1 MPKYYTQFEDE
12 YGLEVIL
19 ENTDQEHPTIINR
32 DAYRMFVARLIHIN
46 NKYYD
51 RYADK
56 TDPEYAKNRLVNY
69 KTPFDIDIFYRMNH
83 RWLSLAQRYYKTK
96 DDPTGLKN
104 ISEKDKVHT
113 FEPKHFDLIKQA
125 ATELFYDLSY
135 IAEQN
140 KFGTPY
146 IAQNGQEEMD
156 YTEVVDDILE
166 LSLLATHAYTDIFNV
181 LENEKNYGNADKKME
196 ELAYCMH
203 NSHYSDMGRH
213 LPVKSWVSGA
223 SKRLLNSPN
232 FALKTF
238 FPGYSDE
245 HYLDREFDPRFSP
258 FKYEAKKRTP
268 EEEAKYREEIEQ
280 LVKKAKE
287 EERKKQEE
295 IEREMREEGERL
307 AAEEEERRRAQS
319 ESERVSS
326 LLARYADETKAVPF
340 IPNEENPSKVNKAM
354 YAYFDKFAERMGID
368 QSKFNAQSL
377 IQASSIA
384 FLTEYTRNI
393 VEKWEPDI
401 ENKFLKDMVEIYK
414 NVSHL
419 TYDAYIQKCLKE
431 NTPIDLNVPSKE
443 VLDLMG
449 VAMYTMYPNVVNG
462 EKVDYGITLSIAK
475 VVNGNFATGAIKYD
489 YFMRD
494 DAIERAKLDYINNKD
509 DAFFTVEG
517 EARFEGFATR
527 KISSTNIVNETASIV
542 DRYNAYKKNRED
554 PSITHNNRT
563 VFEEANYKKEAMD
576 AAYALERRV
585 ETRYGSR
592 LARFFRYFSYAK
604 QRDELARVKEILG
617 IPKDQRVAEHMKSSR
632 INDLFVEA
640 NKKTVKKLSD
650 DRQKLVGN
658 NPIKYLNKLLE
669 QNLSKE
675 DMPKITNKDMQD
687 EERKRAIKYE
697 ELTPAAIQRMKEAEE
712 ERLRQEEIRQENER
726 KRKEEEERIRKE
738 EEEKERIR
746 KEEEERK
753 RKEEEE
759 RLRKEE
765 EERQRKEEERKR
777 KEEEERIRKE
787 EEKKAYIR
795 QQLADRAE
803 AIKLQQETLNEREVE
818 EYDYRLQNLQK
829 CKDDADKEY
838 NEAKQADDDNREK
851 FQKEL
856 DEANKRAAE
865 LKDQIVIQGEQAES
879 DVSQYRRIQNDA
891 EKRYEKRVNEI
902 YANKKDKTLKKL
914 LEAKANEDAEN
925 EKKQWSGM
933 RQHTAGNAL
942 KEYISSDPT
951 IKSINLEIQT
961 LDKKIMEARGPIA
974 EMEYELSVLE
984 ARIPELEKDLKRI
997 NHELEV
1003 ATTVKKYIDNAI
1015 KYYAD
1020 NKEEIMSKYAS
1031 EEIGYKL
1038 YSEIPY
1044 GKVEFY
1050 ATPIYETKV
1059 SDLQLEESDPEPM
1072 KTYIE
1077 NYDKTMHITE
1087 EMKQMA
1093 L

>member
-1 MPKYYTQFEDE
+1 MPKYYTQFENE

-19 ENTDQEHPTIINR
+19 ENTDQEHPTIINQ

-83 RWLSLAQRYYKTK
+83 RWLSLAQEYYKTK

-104 ISEKDKVHT
+104 ISEKDKVHS

-125 ATELFYDLSY
+125 ATELFYDLSD
-135 IAEQN
+135 IAEKN

-146 IAQNGQEEMD
+146 TDNNGNEQMD

-181 LENEKNYGNADKKME
+181 LENEKNYGSADKRME

-213 LPVKSWVSGA
+213 LPVRRWVSGT
-223 SKRLLNSPN
+223 SKRFLDQPN
-232 FALKTF
+232 FALKAM
-238 FPGYSDE
+238 FPGYSDD

-258 FKYEAKKRTP
+258 FKTEAKKRTP
-268 EEEAKYREEIEQ
+268 EEEAKYQEEMAQ
-280 LVKKAKE
+280 LVKEAKE
-287 EERKKQEE
+287 AEIKKQEE

-307 AAEEEERRRAQS
+307 AAEEEARRKAQS
-319 ESERVSS
+319 EAERVSS

-340 IPNEENPSKVNKAM
+340 VPNEENPSKVNQAM

-368 QSKFNAQSL
+368 QGKFNAQSL

-393 VEKWEPDI
+393 VEEGQPDI

-462 EKVDYGITLSIAK
+462 EKIDDGITRNIAK
-475 VVNGNFATGAIKYD
+475 VVNGYFASGAIKYD

-527 KISSTNIVNETASIV
+527 KISSNYIVSETASIV
-542 DRYNAYKKNRED
+542 DRYNAYKKNRVD

-563 VFEEANYKKEAMD
+563 VFKEANLKKEAMD

-604 QRDELARVKEILG
+604 QRDELDRVKEVLG

-640 NKKTVKKLSD
+640 NKKTVKELSD

-658 NPIKYLNKLLE
+658 NPIEYLNKLLE
-669 QNLSKE
+669 NNLSKE
-675 DMPKITNKDMQD
+675 DMPKITNQDMKT
-687 EERKRAIKYE
+687 EEHNRARKYQ
-697 ELTPAAIQRMKEAEE
+697 ELTPAAIQQMKEAEE

-759 RLRKEE
+759 RKRKEE
-765 EERQRKEEERKR
+765 EERLRKEEEERKR
-777 KEEEERIRKE
+777 KEEERIRKE
-787 EEKKAYIR
+787 EEEKAYIR

-803 AIKLQQETLNEREVE
+803 AIKQHQETLNEREVRYYNE
-818 EYDYRLQNLQK
+818 QLEILQK
-829 CKDDADKEY
+829 HKDYADEEY
-838 NEAKQADDDNREK
+838 NEKKQADDENREK

-856 DEANKRAAE
+856 DEAIVRVAE

-879 DVSQYRRIQNDA
+879 DISQYRRIQNDA

-914 LEAKANEDAEN
+914 LEAKAKEDAEN
-925 EKKQWSGM
+925 EKKQWSVA
-933 RQHTAGNAL
+933 RQFTAGNAL

-951 IKSINLEIQT
+951 LQSINLEINTINKQ
-961 LDKKIMEARGPIA
+961 IMEARSPIA
-974 EMEYELSVLE
+974 EMEFELSKLE
-984 ARIPELEKDLKRI
+984 ARIPELEKELKRI

-1003 ATTVKKYIDNAI
+1003 ATTVKKYVDNAI
-1015 KYYAD
+1015 KYYTD

-1031 EEIGYKL
+1031 AEIGRQL
-1038 YSEIPY
+1038 NMEVPY

-1077 NYDKTMHITE
+1077 NYDETMHITE

>member
-1 MPKYYTQFEDE
+1 MPKYYTQFQNE

-19 ENTDQEHPTIINR
+19 ENTDQEHPTIINQ

-69 KTPFDIDIFYRMNH
+69 KTPFDIDMFYRMNH
-83 RWLSLAQRYYKTK
+83 RWLSLAQEYYKTK

-104 ISEKDKVHT
+104 ISEKDKVHS

-125 ATELFYDLSY
+125 ATELFYDLSD
-135 IAEQN
+135 IAEKN

-146 IAQNGQEEMD
+146 TDNNGKEQMD

-181 LENEKNYGNADKKME
+181 LENEKNYGSADRRME

-213 LPVKSWVSGA
+213 LPVRKWISGT
-223 SKRLLNSPN
+223 SKRFLEHPN
-232 FALKTF
+232 FALKTM
-238 FPGYSDE
+238 FPGYSE
-245 HYLDREFDPRFSP
+245 ENYLDRRLDPRFSP
-258 FKYEAKKRTP
+258 FKTESKKRTP
-268 EEEAKYREEIEQ
+268 EEEAKYKEEIAQ
-280 LVKKAKE
+280 LVEKAKE
-287 EERKKQEE
+287 ERIKQEE
-295 IEREMREEGERL
+295 IERVMREEGERL
-307 AAEEEERRRAQS
+307 AAEEEARRKAQS
-319 ESERVSS
+319 EEERVSS

-340 IPNEENPSKVNKAM
+340 VPNEENPSKVNQAM

-393 VEKWEPDI
+393 VENGEFDI

-462 EKVDYGITLSIAK
+462 EKIDTGITHNIAK
-475 VVNGNFATGAIKYD
+475 VVNGYFASGAIKYD
-489 YFMRD
+489 KFMRD

-509 DAFFTVEG
+509 DAFFTADA

-527 KISSTNIVNETASIV
+527 KLSSNDIVAETADIVNSYRGYKINRADPERASSRTAF
-542 DRYNAYKKNRED
+542 
-554 PSITHNNRT
+554 T
-563 VFEEANYKKEAMD
+563 EAERRKFAMD

-640 NKKTVKKLSD
+640 NKKTVKELSD

-658 NPIKYLNKLLE
+658 NPIEYLNKLLE
-669 QNLSKE
+669 KNLSKE
-675 DMPKITNKDMQD
+675 DMPKITNKDMQ
-687 EERKRAIKYE
+687 EEEYNRVRKYE
-697 ELTPAAIQRMKEAEE
+697 ELTPAAIQRMKEKEE
-712 ERLRQEEIRQENER
+712 ERLRQEEIRLENER

-765 EERQRKEEERKR
+765 EERQRKEEEERRRKEEERKR
-777 KEEEERIRKE
+777 KEEEEKE
-787 EEKKAYIR
+787 YIR
-795 QQLADRAE
+795 QKLADRAE
-803 AIKLQQETLNEREVE
+803 AIQQHQDTLNEREVR
-818 EYDYRLQNLQK
+818 EYDTQLAILQK
-829 CKDDADKEY
+829 AKGYADKEY
-838 NEAKQADDDNREK
+838 NEKKQDDDENREK

-856 DEANKRAAE
+856 EKATVRISELEEQIMIQTEQTNASLSHIDRFYKENETKIRKRTDE
-865 LKDQIVIQGEQAES
+865 LLS
-879 DVSQYRRIQNDA
+879 
-891 EKRYEKRVNEI
+891 
-902 YANKKDKTLKKL
+902 NKKDKTLQKL
-914 LEAKANEDAEN
+914 LQDKEKEDKENATKKWSVVREYKAGKALDDYLAADPELMSLTLQQQVFRNQIAQEN
-925 EKKQWSGM
+925 
-933 RQHTAGNAL
+933 NA
-942 KEYISSDPT
+942 
-951 IKSINLEIQT
+951 
-961 LDKKIMEARGPIA
+961 IA
-974 EMEYELSVLE
+974 EMQHELDTLQQ
-984 ARIPELEKDLKRI
+984 RKPELEKDLKRI

-1003 ATTVKKYIDNAI
+1003 ATTVKKYIDDAI
-1015 KYYAD
+1015 KYYTD

-1031 EEIGYKL
+1031 EEIGRQL
-1038 YSEIPY
+1038 NMEIPY
-1044 GKVEFY
+1044 GETEFI
-1050 ATPIYETKV
+1050 TKPIYETKV

-1077 NYDKTMHITE
+1077 SYDETMHITE

>member
-1 MPKYYTQFEDE
+1 MPKYYTQFQNE

-19 ENTDQEHPTIINR
+19 ENTDQEHPTIINQ

-69 KTPFDIDIFYRMNH
+69 KTPFDIDMFYRMNH
-83 RWLSLAQRYYKTK
+83 RWLSLAQEYYKTK

-104 ISEKDKVHT
+104 ISEKDKVHS

-125 ATELFYDLSY
+125 ATELFYDLSD
-135 IAEQN
+135 IAEKN

-146 IAQNGQEEMD
+146 TDNNGKEQMD

-181 LENEKNYGNADKKME
+181 LENEKNYGSADRRME

-213 LPVKSWVSGA
+213 LPVRKWISGT
-223 SKRLLNSPN
+223 SQRFLNNPN
-232 FALKTF
+232 FAIKTML
-238 FPGYSDE
+238 PGYSE
-245 HYLDREFDPRFSP
+245 ENYLDRRLDPRFSP
-258 FKYEAKKRTP
+258 FKTESKKRTP
-268 EEEAKYREEIEQ
+268 EEEAKHQEEIAQ
-280 LVKKAKE
+280 LVEKAKE

-307 AAEEEERRRAQS
+307 AAEEEARRKAQS
-319 ESERVSS
+319 EEERVSS

-340 IPNEENPSKVNKAM
+340 VPNEENPSKVNQAM

-393 VEKWEPDI
+393 VENGEFDI

-462 EKVDYGITLSIAK
+462 EKIDTGITHNIAK
-475 VVNGNFATGAIKYD
+475 VVNGYFASGAIKYD
-489 YFMRD
+489 KFMRD

-509 DAFFTVEG
+509 DAFFTADA

-527 KISSTNIVNETASIV
+527 KLSSNDIVAETADIVNSYRGYKINRADPERAGSRTAF
-542 DRYNAYKKNRED
+542 
-554 PSITHNNRT
+554 T
-563 VFEEANYKKEAMD
+563 EAERRKFAMD

-617 IPKDQRVAEHMKSSR
+617 IPKEQRVAEHMKSSR

-640 NKKTVKKLSD
+640 NKKTVKNLSD

-687 EERKRAIKYE
+687 EEHKRAIKYE
-697 ELTPAAIQRMKEAEE
+697 ELTPAAIQRMKELEE
-712 ERLRQEEIRQENER
+712 ERRIQEEIRLENER

-765 EERQRKEEERKR
+765 EERQRKEEEERRRKEEERKR
-777 KEEEERIRKE
+777 KEEEEKE
-787 EEKKAYIR
+787 YIR
-795 QQLADRAE
+795 QKLADRAE
-803 AIKLQQETLNEREVE
+803 AIQQHQDTLNEREVR
-818 EYDYRLQNLQK
+818 EYDTQLAILQK
-829 CKDDADKEY
+829 AKGYADKEY
-838 NEAKQADDDNREK
+838 NEKKQDDDENREK

-856 DEANKRAAE
+856 EKATVRISELEEQIMIQTEQTNASLSHIDRFYKENEEKIRKRTDE
-865 LKDQIVIQGEQAES
+865 LLS
-879 DVSQYRRIQNDA
+879 
-891 EKRYEKRVNEI
+891 
-902 YANKKDKTLKKL
+902 NKKDKTLQKL
-914 LEAKANEDAEN
+914 LQDKEKEDKENATKKWSVVREYKAGKALDDYLAADPELMSLTLQQQVFRNQIAQEN
-925 EKKQWSGM
+925 
-933 RQHTAGNAL
+933 NA
-942 KEYISSDPT
+942 
-951 IKSINLEIQT
+951 
-961 LDKKIMEARGPIA
+961 IA
-974 EMEYELSVLE
+974 EMQHELDTLQQ
-984 ARIPELEKDLKRI
+984 RKPELEKDLKRI

-1003 ATTVKKYIDNAI
+1003 ATTVKKYVDNAI
-1015 KYYAD
+1015 KYYTD

-1031 EEIGYKL
+1031 EEIGRQL
-1038 YSEIPY
+1038 NMEIPY
-1044 GKVEFY
+1044 GETEFI
-1050 ATPIYETKV
+1050 TKPIYETKV

-1077 NYDKTMHITE
+1077 SYDETMHITE
-1087 EMKQMA
+1087 EMKTMA

>member
-1 MPKYYTQFEDE
+1 MPKYYTQFENK

-19 ENTDQEHPTIINR
+19 ENTDQEHPTIINQ

-83 RWLSLAQRYYKTK
+83 RWLSLAQEYYKTK

-104 ISEKDKVHT
+104 ISEKDKVHS
-113 FEPKHFDLIKQA
+113 FDPEHFDLIKKA
-125 ATELFYDLSY
+125 ATELFYDLSD

-146 IAQNGQEEMD
+146 TDNNGNEQMD

-181 LENEKNYGNADKKME
+181 LENEKNYGSADERME

-213 LPVKSWVSGA
+213 LPVRKWESST
-223 SKRLLNSPN
+223 SKRLLKHPNS
-232 FALKTF
+232 ALKTM
-238 FPGYSDE
+238 FPGYSE
-245 HYLDREFDPRFSP
+245 EYYLDRRLDPRFSP
-258 FKYEAKKRTP
+258 FKTESKKRTP
-268 EEEAKYREEIEQ
+268 EEEAKYQEEIAQ
-280 LVKKAKE
+280 LVEKAKE

-307 AAEEEERRRAQS
+307 AAEEEERRRVQS
-319 ESERVSS
+319 EEDRVSS

-340 IPNEENPSKVNKAM
+340 IPNEENPSKVNQAM

-393 VEKWEPDI
+393 VEEGKPDI

-462 EKVDYGITLSIAK
+462 EKIDAGITHSIAR

-489 YFMRD
+489 KFMRD

-509 DAFFTVEG
+509 DAFFTADA

-527 KISSTNIVNETASIV
+527 KLSSNDIVAETADIVNSYRGYKINRADPERAGSRTAFI
-542 DRYNAYKKNRED
+542 
-554 PSITHNNRT
+554 
-563 VFEEANYKKEAMD
+563 EAERRKFAMD

-617 IPKDQRVAEHMKSSR
+617 IPKEQRVAEHMKSSR

-640 NKKTVKKLSD
+640 NKKTVKELSD
-650 DRQKLVGN
+650 DRFKLVGN

-669 QNLSKE
+669 NNLSKE
-675 DMPKITNKDMQD
+675 DMPKITNKDMKD
-687 EERKRAIKYE
+687 EEYNRVRKYE

-712 ERLRQEEIRQENER
+712 ERLRQEEIRIENER

-759 RLRKEE
+759 RKRKEEEERLRKEE

-777 KEEEERIRKE
+777 KEEEE
-787 EEKKAYIR
+787 KAYIR

-803 AIKLQQETLNEREVE
+803 AIKQHQETLNEREVRYYNE
-818 EYDYRLQNLQK
+818 QLEILQK
-829 CKDDADKEY
+829 HKDYADEEY
-838 NEAKQADDDNREK
+838 NEKKQADDENREK

-856 DEANKRAAE
+856 DEAIKRSE
-865 LKDQIVIQGEQAES
+865 YLKDQIVIQGEQAES
-879 DVSQYRRIQNDA
+879 DISQYRRIQNDA

-914 LEAKANEDAEN
+914 LEAKAKEDAEN
-925 EKKQWSGM
+925 ETKQWSAT
-933 RQHTAGNAL
+933 RQYTAGNAL

-951 IKSINLEIQT
+951 LQSINLEINTINKQ
-961 LDKKIMEARGPIA
+961 IMEARSPIA
-974 EMEYELSVLE
+974 EMEFELSKLE

-1015 KYYAD
+1015 KYYTD

-1031 EEIGYKL
+1031 EEIGRQL
-1038 YSEIPY
+1038 NMEIPY

-1050 ATPIYETKV
+1050 ATPIYETMV
-1059 SDLQLEESDPEPM
+1059 SDLKLEESDPEPM

-1077 NYDKTMHITE
+1077 SYDKTMHITE

>member
-1 MPKYYTQFEDE
+1 MPKYYTQFENE

-19 ENTDQEHPTIINR
+19 ENTDQEHPTIINQ

-83 RWLSLAQRYYKTK
+83 RWLSLAQEYYKTK

-104 ISEKDKVHT
+104 ISEKDKVHS

-125 ATELFYDLSY
+125 ATELFYDLSD
-135 IAEQN
+135 IAEKN

-146 IAQNGQEEMD
+146 TDNNGKEQMD

-181 LENEKNYGNADKKME
+181 LENEKNYGSADKRME

-213 LPVKSWVSGA
+213 LPVRSWVSGT
-223 SKRLLNSPN
+223 SKRFLGSPN
-232 FALKTF
+232 FALKTM
-238 FPGYSDE
+238 FPGYSE
-245 HYLDREFDPRFSP
+245 ENYLNRKLDPRFSP
-258 FKYEAKKRTP
+258 FNTESKKRTP
-268 EEEAKYREEIEQ
+268 EEEAKYQEEMAQ
-280 LVKKAKE
+280 LVEKAKE

-319 ESERVSS
+319 EEERVSS

-340 IPNEENPSKVNKAM
+340 IPNEENPSKVNQAM

-393 VEKWEPDI
+393 VEEGKPDI

-431 NTPIDLNVPSKE
+431 NTPIDFNVPSKE

-462 EKVDYGITLSIAK
+462 EKIDDGITRNIAK
-475 VVNGNFATGAIKYD
+475 VVNGYFASGAIKYD

-509 DAFFTVEG
+509 DAFFTVDA

-527 KISSTNIVNETASIV
+527 KLSSNDIVAETADIVNSYRGYKINRADPERAGSRTAFI
-542 DRYNAYKKNRED
+542 
-554 PSITHNNRT
+554 
-563 VFEEANYKKEAMD
+563 EAERRKFAMD

-604 QRDELARVKEILG
+604 QRDELDRVKEVLG

-640 NKKTVKKLSD
+640 NKKTVKELSD

-669 QNLSKE
+669 KNLSKE
-675 DMPKITNKDMQD
+675 DMPKITNKDMQ
-687 EERKRAIKYE
+687 EEEYNRVRKYE

-759 RLRKEE
+759 RKRKEEEERLRKEE
-765 EERQRKEEERKR
+765 EEKRRK
-777 KEEEERIRKE
+777 EEERIRKE
-787 EEKKAYIR
+787 EEEKAYIR

-803 AIKLQQETLNEREVE
+803 AIQQHQETLNEREVR
-818 EYDYRLQNLQK
+818 DYNVQLDILQEHK
-829 CKDDADKEY
+829 GYADKEY
-838 NEAKQADDDNREK
+838 NEAKQADDENREK

-856 DEANKRAAE
+856 DEAIKRAAE

-914 LEAKANEDAEN
+914 LEAKAKEDEEN
-925 EKKQWSGM
+925 ATKQWSVA

-951 IKSINLEIQT
+951 LQSINLEIKT
-961 LDKKIMEARGPIA
+961 LDKQIMEARGPIA

-984 ARIPELEKDLKRI
+984 GRIPELEKDLKRI

-1003 ATTVKKYIDNAI
+1003 ATTVKKYVDNAI
-1015 KYYAD
+1015 KYYTD

-1031 EEIGYKL
+1031 AEIGRQL
-1038 YSEIPY
+1038 NMEIPY

-1050 ATPIYETKV
+1050 TTPIYETKV
-1059 SDLQLEESDPEPM
+1059 SDLKLEESDPEPM
-1072 KTYIE
+1072 KKYIE
-1077 NYDKTMHITE
+1077 DYDKTMHITE